1 MHSLGVEKAQKPYEV
16 ASAHPHRIRSTP
28 QVIATEALI
37 PAQDRLK
44 GWRNWHGTL
53 HALATLITAME
64 MELGQ
69 DTHDGPDHPL
79 ARSPAG

>member
-16 ASAHPHRIRSTP
+16 APAHPHRIRSTP
-28 QVIATEALI
+28 QGIATEALI

-69 DTHDGPDHPL
+69 DTHDGPDQPL